1 MMFGSMATMGS
12 CHDKIPMTSLWL
24 PWGVVMTTYITSLK
38 MLETVNIIIITISL
52 EHFYAVCVLLSMNYN
67 KILHASMIAMVDL
80 DVFYLWTDNG
90 CHCFSFSC
98 VYL

>member
-1 MMFGSMATMGS
+1 
-12 CHDKIPMTSLWL
+12 
-24 PWGVVMTTYITSLK
+24 MTTYITALK

-80 DVFYLWTDNG
+80 DVFYLWTDNA

-98 VYL
+98 VYLKKPKWAKRCTIE